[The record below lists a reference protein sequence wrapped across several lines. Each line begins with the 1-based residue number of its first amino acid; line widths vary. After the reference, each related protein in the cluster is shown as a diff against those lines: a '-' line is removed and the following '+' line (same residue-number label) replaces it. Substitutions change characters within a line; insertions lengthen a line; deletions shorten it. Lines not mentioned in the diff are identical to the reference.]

1 MTKAIAAQTVRNMS
15 RHFIVWGT
23 LAVIVMFAGIHENQN
38 GTMHFDRPA
47 AAGTYEDVL
56 SKNVC
61 KDTVEGEFPTGAI
74 VYNVRTGGYEFTKN
88 PAKIGKALDE
98 ALGGKDWHG
107 FTPRHFCR

>member
-1 MTKAIAAQTVRNMS
+1 MEIIRQATRNAM
-15 RHFIVWGT
+15 RHFIVWGAFAT
-23 LAVIVMFAGIHENQN
+23 IIMFAGIEANQN
-38 GTMHFDRPA
+38 GTMHWDREP

-74 VYNVRTGGYEFTKN
+74 IYNVRTGGYEFTKN